1 MEIIGMEDFIN
12 PYKDVKLKTHLLW
25 MTLSTIA
32 NYSSAGNISSKYVR
46 AYLAIMVWLL
56 ITFNSDRS
64 GAQRL
69 IMAFLYFEFNSIDRI
84 TEAMN
89 HSAIIIKAAMLCMGL
104 SSILVN
110 PEMNYEQAIVLTIL
124 LAAAEYIPYQ
134 WEIETLIPRAI
145 KYFKIK

>member
-1 MEIIGMEDFIN
+1 M
-12 PYKDVKLKTHLLW
+12 
-25 MTLSTIA
+25 
-32 NYSSAGNISSKYVR
+32 
-46 AYLAIMVWLL
+46 
-56 ITFNSDRS
+56 

-84 TEAMN
+84 TEAIN

-145 KYFKIK
+145 RYFLK

>member
-56 ITFNSDRS
+56 VTFNSDRS
-64 GAQRL
+64 WERGEL
-69 IMAFLYFEFNSIDRI
+69 SI
-84 TEAMN
+84 
-89 HSAIIIKAAMLCMGL
+89 
-104 SSILVN
+104 ILA
-110 PEMNYEQAIVLTIL
+110 PK
-124 LAAAEYIPYQ
+124 
-134 WEIETLIPRAI
+134 R
-145 KYFKIK
+145 